1 MSKATCRQL
10 LCYNMGELIGVRIN
24 NEFKSQ
30 RDVLSFLI
38 FTSTPERYN
47 KLVERKKRS
56 FSNIDRTSGEISVNI
71 HL

>member
-1 MSKATCRQL
+1 MSKTTYRQL